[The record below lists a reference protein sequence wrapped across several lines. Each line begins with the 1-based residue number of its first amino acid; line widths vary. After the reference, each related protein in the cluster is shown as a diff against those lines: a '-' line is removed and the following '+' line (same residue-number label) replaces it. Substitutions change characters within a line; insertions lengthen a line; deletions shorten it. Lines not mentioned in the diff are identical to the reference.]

1 MSFVGFEFALGQFGL
16 QTLNES
22 ILVDSKLLLRKILG
36 SNSYTDDLIIAAW
49 VATAVNIYLLLAQQY
64 TVALVA
70 MLLRG

>member
-36 SNSYTDDLIIAAW
+36 SNSYTDDLIIA
-49 VATAVNIYLLLAQQY
+49 
-64 TVALVA
+64 
-70 MLLRG
+70 G